1 MSVRPRVWTLATAVV
16 GSLATLALM
25 EVQSLHFAYR
35 AFGLHVALEVTASF
49 VAFLAAARQRKGPSP
64 WARITA
70 VIR

>member
-35 AFGLHVALEVTASF
+35 AFGLHVGGGPPRAS
-49 VAFLAAARQRKGPSP
+49 SP
-64 WARITA
+64 PA
-70 VIR
+70 